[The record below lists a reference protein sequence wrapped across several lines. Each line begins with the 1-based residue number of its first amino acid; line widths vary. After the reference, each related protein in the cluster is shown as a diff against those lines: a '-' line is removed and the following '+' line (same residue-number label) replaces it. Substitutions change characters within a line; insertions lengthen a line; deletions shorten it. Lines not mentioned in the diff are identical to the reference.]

1 MDLWRKIG
9 VTIIFGIVAIIGGG
23 LFWVLS
29 EDWAVVFTFL
39 SIVGF
44 FLLAFLF
51 NPEQMVNEIVVEE
64 ESREH

>member
-1 MDLWRKIG
+1 MDVWRKIG
-9 VTIIFGIVAIIGGG
+9 VTIIFGIAAIIGGG

-44 FLLAFLF
+44 LLLAFLF
-51 NPEQMVNEIVVEE
+51 NPEQMVNEIAGNEE
-64 ESREH
+64 PGEH

>member
-29 EDWAVVFTFL
+29 WL
-39 SIVGF
+39 SF
-44 FLLAFLF
+44 STRSKWLMRLLLRRSQG
-51 NPEQMVNEIVVEE
+51 NTKVNGEQ
-64 ESREH
+64 